1 MKSFLLIPCADA
13 THLLQAIQ
21 SGLDDGFDKV
31 FIYPDDDRNRIE
43 KVLDRVGRDTRV
55 ECMIPLS
62 QTRIGV
68 QESRERLE
76 TYLSFGFAG
85 SEDLICFLDADDM
98 RIKGALREQRKMLVE
113 NPELGCCIG
122 HLTSLWKDPL
132 AKYETYQEKKFPFR
146 ESLYDFLHYRL
157 LQIGGMLWRK
167 EALEELRERNGRVFR
182 PEVKCQ
188 HEYPLALD
196 AIKAGVKIGIWQGY
210 SHQYRVAWNK
220 ESLSYKNADLHKQ
233 AMLDF
238 QQELKEL
245 LLEKVQ

>member
-21 SGLDDGFDKV
+21 SGLDDGFDQV
-31 FIYPDDDRNRIE
+31 VVYPDDDRDRIDLTFKRLNRDARVQYCIPTKE
-43 KVLDRVGRDTRV
+43 TRVGVQMAR
-55 ECMIPLS
+55 ECLFHLVS
-62 QTRIGV
+62 
-68 QESRERLE
+68 S
-76 TYLSFGFAG
+76 SG
-85 SEDLICFLDADDM
+85 SGPDDLICFLDADDM
-98 RIKGALREQRKMLVE
+98 RIKGALREQRKTLVD
-113 NPELGCCIG
+113 NPTLGCCIG

-146 ESLYDFLHYRL
+146 ESLYDFLHYRV
-157 LQIGGMLWRK
+157 LQIGGMLWRR
-167 EALEELRERNGRVFR
+167 EALEELRERNGRIFR

-188 HEYPLALD
+188 HEYSLALD
-196 AIKAGVKIGIWQGY
+196 AIKAGIQIGIWQGY

-245 LLEKVQ
+245 FLEKVQ